1 MEELQSPEVLE
12 REILEDARKKAFK
25 ILKTAD
31 EVVQTHTEAWE
42 KKTADAVTELENHY
56 AARRQQAVVE
66 ILARLP
72 LEMRR
77 IWSEKV
83 EGFLHSAAESW
94 FRDLSRSQALD
105 ILDRELEKRLADCPD
120 FAAAGTIR
128 VMPRRLSQAEAG
140 ALIKKHL
147 SGAAL
152 VFENSPSAGN
162 DEIPASGGGPEDYPE
177 LVLDIPAVKLSASI
191 RQAVDLILLKKRA
204 ELIEALLGPDAL
216 LGPGGTTGDSD
227 FEGAQGD

>member
-31 EVVQTHTEAWE
+31 EEVKAHTEAWE
-42 KKTADAVTELENHY
+42 KKTAEAVTELENHY
-56 AARRQQAVVE
+56 ALRRQEAVVE

-72 LEMRR
+72 LEMGR

-83 EGFLHSAAESW
+83 ESFLLSASESW
-94 FRDLSRSQALD
+94 FEELSRPQALD
-105 ILDRELEKRLADCPD
+105 ILDRELEKRLEDCPD

-128 VMPRRLSQAEAG
+128 VSSRHLSQAEAG
-140 ALIKKHL
+140 ELVKKHL
-147 SGAAL
+147 PAAVL
-152 VFENSPSAGN
+152 VFENSPQA
-162 DEIPASGGGPEDYPE
+162 EHEKTPAPAGGPEYYPE
-177 LVLDIPAVKLSASI
+177 LVLDIPAVRLTASI
-191 RQAVDLILLKKRA
+191 RQAVDLLLLKKRA
-204 ELIEALLGPDAL
+204 ELIEALLGPEAL
-216 LGPGGTTGDSD
+216 SGPGGTNGDSD